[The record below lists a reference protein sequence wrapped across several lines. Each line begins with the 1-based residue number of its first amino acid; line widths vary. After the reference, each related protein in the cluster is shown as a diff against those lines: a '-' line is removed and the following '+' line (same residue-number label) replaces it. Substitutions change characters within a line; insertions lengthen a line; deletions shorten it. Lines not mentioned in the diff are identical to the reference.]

1 VETLEIIQFLE
12 QSHQQVEVADL
23 LVTRVFQLLQ
33 VVLEV
38 EVVTEEVLLLG
49 PALLERQIKV
59 IVVVLLPTLDKI
71 IQLQVEV
78 AQVLPDQQILLI
90 YKVAQVAQEFLQA
103 SQGLR

>member
-1 VETLEIIQFLE
+1 LE

-59 IVVVLLPTLDKI
+59 IMVVLLPTLDKI

-78 AQVLPDQQILLI
+78 AQALLDQQILLI
-90 YKVAQVAQEFLQA
+90 YKVAQVAQVSLQA
-103 SQGLR
+103 SPGLR